1 MYAILKFQM
10 KDTCPLMEAGID
22 NYMRILSFIADLYKN
37 FDKVE
42 LKNEIKWE
50 CCRLFYIDHKIR
62 SEHNID
68 RCMKK
73 SLKIK
78 ITVEDCVK

>member
-10 KDTCPLMEAGID
+10 KDTCPLIEAGID

-42 LKNEIKWE
+42 LKNEIK
-50 CCRLFYIDHKIR
+50 
-62 SEHNID
+62 
-68 RCMKK
+68 
-73 SLKIK
+73 
-78 ITVEDCVK
+78 